1 MAATDAAAV
10 AVDGNGALAVIRQT
24 EYIFP
29 MNVERDIFQMSPEA
43 EAEADR
49 RALEDIKA
57 GRVIPHEKV
66 VAWLK
71 TWGTP
76 EEGPP
81 PAEWRR

>member
-1 MAATDAAAV
+1 
-10 AVDGNGALAVIRQT
+10 VDGNGALAVRPVADYT
-24 EYIFP
+24 P
-29 MNVERDIFQMSPEA
+29 LMNVERDIFQMSPEA

-57 GRVIPHEKV
+57 GRGVPHEKV

-76 EEGPP
+76 EAGPP
-81 PAEWRR
+81 PAEWFK